1 MDDLKAIA
9 DLRQDLQG
17 AWRSA
22 RLVYCPVTEDDMAFL
37 DQLNTDPVTFGMGG
51 GSLLRPQGKET
62 AKGLAALL
70 AKSYL
75 AAMVCL
81 TPSPVVTI
89 TTTGSSSNSSQEPEP
104 EPERI
109 GFVCLGMGGDHPTWP
124 TNASGSQA
132 LGISL
137 AAAHQGK
144 GYGTETVRWV
154 LDWAFRFGNLHRVEL
169 GVLAYNL
176 AARTVYERVGFV
188 LEGRRREVTFAGG
201 RYWDLLLYSVLRRE
215 WLAAA
220 DTKG

>member
-1 MDDLKAIA
+1 MDDPNAIA
-9 DLRQDLQG
+9 DLRRDLKE

-22 RLVYCPVTEDDMAFL
+22 RLVYCPVTEDDIAFL
-37 DQLNTDPVTFGMGG
+37 DKMNTDPVTFGMGG

-81 TPSPVVTI
+81 VPTRVTD
-89 TTTGSSSNSSQEPEP
+89 EP
-104 EPERI
+104 PERI

-137 AAAHQGK
+137 AAEHQGK
-144 GYGTETVRWV
+144 GYGTEAVRWV
-154 LDWAFRFGNLHRVEL
+154 LDWAFHFGNLHRVEL
-169 GVLAYNL
+169 GVLEYNL
-176 AARTVYERVGFV
+176 GARRVYERVGFV
-188 LEGRRREVTFAGG
+188 LEGRRREVTFSGG
-201 RYWDLLLYSVLRRE
+201 RYWDLLLYSVLKRE
-215 WLAAA
+215 WLTAAG
-220 DTKG
+220 TKESIQGGQPGI